1 MICSKIRI
9 ACKTISMYKAVIIN
23 LMWGYILSIMLYKKG
38 VILLSLIFIFGI
50 SLVLYTFYTYNFV
63 VNFFNN
69 NIDIVTLKKY
79 YDFYIISIQLF
90 YFFIFLILLPYKK
103 QFFIKNVNLLYI
115 YGGIMEC
122 ILVIIYFKI

>member
-1 MICSKIRI
+1 
-9 ACKTISMYKAVIIN
+9 
-23 LMWGYILSIMLYKKG
+23 MLYKKG

-63 VNFFNN
+63 VNFFDN

-90 YFFIFLILLPYKK
+90 YFLIFLILLPYKQ

-122 ILVIIYFKI
+122 MLVIIYFKI

>member
-1 MICSKIRI
+1 
-9 ACKTISMYKAVIIN
+9 
-23 LMWGYILSIMLYKKG
+23 MLYKKG

-63 VNFFNN
+63 LNFFDN

-90 YFFIFLILLPYKK
+90 YFF
-103 QFFIKNVNLLYI
+103 N
-115 YGGIMEC
+115 
-122 ILVIIYFKI
+122 IITI